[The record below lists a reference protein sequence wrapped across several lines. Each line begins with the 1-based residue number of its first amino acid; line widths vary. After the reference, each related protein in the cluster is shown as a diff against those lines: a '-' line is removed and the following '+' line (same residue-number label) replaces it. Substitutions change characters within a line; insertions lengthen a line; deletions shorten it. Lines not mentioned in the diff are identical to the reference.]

1 MYTLYDSIAAS
12 AVQMQ
17 AIAGQQ
23 YDASGAGSQG
33 GIISSA
39 FTNMRTVAAF
49 SVQHKVRVYIDNYT
63 MLYAGYIFVYY
74 NILEQCMLLIHTL
87 TYTYRFIYRYLP
99 TTPPLPVQCATC
111 VYPRAI

>member
-1 MYTLYDSIAAS
+1 MRNYAGAAYILHTTLTIIYTNIAIVCCVFILYYDSIAAS

-49 SVQHKVRVYIDNYT
+49 SVQHKVRVYPSTTIQCY
-63 MLYAGYIFVYY
+63 MLGIFLYFLHIIAVWYSFG
-74 NILEQCMLLIHTL
+74 L
-87 TYTYRFIYRYLP
+87 
-99 TTPPLPVQCATC
+99 
-111 VYPRAI
+111 